1 MTIAIIAML
10 AIKATSGAKRAL
22 SLVRDHPWQF
32 AAGAALALAL
42 WQWTGQQNAI
52 QSLQTARS
60 SLTAERAGRKA
71 DLAQWQRQ
79 VAGAK
84 AATAAAERKSK
95 ELATD
100 AQASHKALLADNAGL
115 RNYIAGHRLWSVP
128 SGTAAAAGASG
139 DRGAGLPAEAPTG
152 SFVATAEADL
162 VACDGDYAY
171 AASAHQFVLDLMEN
185 GLAK

>member
-1 MTIAIIAML
+1 MAIALIAML
-10 AIKATSGAKRAL
+10 AIKATSGARRAF

-32 AAGAALALAL
+32 AAGAALALAW
-42 WQWTGQQNAI
+42 WQWTGKQSAI

-60 SLTAERAGRKA
+60 SLTAERAARKA
-71 DLAQWQRQ
+71 DQAQWQRQ

-95 ELATD
+95 EIATD
-100 AQASHKALLADNAGL
+100 AQASHQALLADNAGL
-115 RNYIAGHRLWSVP
+115 RDYIAGHRLWSVRP
-128 SGTAAAAGASG
+128 SAAATAGAAG
-139 DRGAGLPAEAPTG
+139 DRGAGVLADRPTG

-162 VACDGDYAY
+162 VACDADYAY
-171 AASAHQFVLDLMEN
+171 AAGAHQFVLEMIES